1 VERRVEGAKTVAL
14 RLFVSGKEFEMVSER
29 IRNRW
34 GIAAA
39 AVLMQICLGA
49 VYGWSVFKKPII
61 GAEHWT
67 ETSVQLTFTLAVFVL
82 GIGSIVGGLWQD
94 KVGPRKVA
102 SVAGI
107 IYGLGYIIAG
117 YAAAHHSLRGMY
129 LGYGV
134 LGGFGMGMGYITPVA
149 TLVKWFPDMRGLMT
163 GVAVCGYGFGALIMS
178 PFAAWEMSGAGIPAT
193 FYTLGIV
200 YLILVFATAQFYANP
215 PEGWRPAGWQ
225 PRTAVAKEATSDNF
239 TVREALHTW
248 QFYLLF
254 AMLFLNVSAGIMVI
268 SQASPMAQ
276 EIVGMSALQAAG
288 IVGLISLCNG
298 LGRVFW
304 AWVSDY
310 IGRARVYLLLYLIQ
324 AVVFFM
330 LTRIHSVTSFSIALA
345 LIGLC
350 YGGGFGV
357 MPSFTADFFGPKFM
371 GGIYGIILLAWGLGA
386 IPSPI
391 MIARIHETQG
401 TYAPAIHAVAFV
413 MLFSLVLPLIAR
425 PPRKRETQ
433 RAQARAAA

>member
-1 VERRVEGAKTVAL
+1 MA
-14 RLFVSGKEFEMVSER
+14 SEKL
-29 IRNRW
+29 RNRW

-49 VYGWSVFKKPII
+49 VYGWSVFKKPILS
-61 GAEHWT
+61 AEHWS

-82 GIGSIVGGLWQD
+82 GIGTIVGGLWQD

-107 IYGLGYIIAG
+107 IYGLGYIVAG

-134 LGGFGMGMGYITPVA
+134 LGGLGMGMGYITPVA

-178 PFAAWEMSGAGIPAT
+178 PFAAWEMSRAGIPAT

-200 YLILVFATAQFYANP
+200 YLIVVFATAQFYANP
-215 PEGWRPAGWQ
+215 PEGWRPAGWA
-225 PRTAVAKEATSDNF
+225 PHSAVAREATSYNF
-239 TVREALHTW
+239 TVQEGLGTW

-304 AWVSDY
+304 AWVSDL
-310 IGRARVYLLLYLIQ
+310 IGRARVYLLLYLIY
-324 AVVFFM
+324 AIVFFM
-330 LTRIHSVTSFSIALA
+330 LPRIHNVTAFSIAVA
-345 LIGLC
+345 VIGLC

-391 MIARIHETQG
+391 MIARIHQTQG
-401 TYAPAIHAVAFV
+401 TYAPAIHAVAIL
-413 MLFSLVLPLIAR
+413 MLFSLVLPLMAR
-425 PPRKRETQ
+425 PPRKKEAP
-433 RAQARAAA
+433 RAQTRAAA